1 MKVTIHT
8 ILALKEVVGNREIEM
23 DLPQGATVKS
33 LLARMV
39 EKWGDQLSP
48 HLFQPG
54 SDLLFPYI
62 RILVNG
68 QAIQFLKGVE
78 TVLGEGDEVL
88 LLPPA
93 AGG

>member
-1 MKVTIHT
+1 VKVTIHT
-8 ILALKEVVGNREIEM
+8 ILALKQVIGNRETEI
-23 DLPQGATVKS
+23 DLPEGTTVKS
-33 LLARMV
+33 LLAQMV
-39 EKWGDQLSP
+39 EIWGDQLSP

-62 RILVNG
+62 RIMVNG

-88 LLPPA
+88 LLPLA